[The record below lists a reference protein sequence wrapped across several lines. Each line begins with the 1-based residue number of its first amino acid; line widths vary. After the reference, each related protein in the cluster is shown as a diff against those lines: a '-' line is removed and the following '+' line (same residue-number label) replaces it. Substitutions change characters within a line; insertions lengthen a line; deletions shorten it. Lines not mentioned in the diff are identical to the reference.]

1 MSPEEQIKS
10 LRNKLHK
17 YNNYYYS
24 RDESLVSDFEFDML
38 MKKLE
43 ELEKKHPQ
51 FFDENSPTVRVGGE
65 VTKKFQSF
73 NHNYPMY
80 SLANTYSK
88 DEIKEW
94 IKRIEKKCGHQIND
108 FNCELKFD
116 GASINLYYEK
126 GKLNRALTRGD
137 GITGD
142 DVTSNIKTIK
152 NIPLI
157 LNGRYPEKF
166 EIRGEVI
173 LTIDS
178 FNNLNNDRKDKGLP
192 LFKNP
197 RNTASGSLKLQ
208 DSKEVASRK
217 LKCFF
222 YSVVGENSSQ
232 YHSELLESSKQ
243 WGFFIPENMK
253 RVNSVNG
260 IFDFIDFW
268 ASKKNELPY
277 EIDGIVIKVNSI
289 KVQKELDFT
298 AKVPR
303 WAISFKYKAERQST
317 ILLSVTYQV
326 GRTGAVTPV
335 ANFEPIN
342 LSGTIVKRA
351 SLHNSDQIEKLGLR
365 VGDYVYVEK
374 GGEIIPKIVGVDK
387 LRRGTLDNL
396 IKFIENC
403 PDCGSKLMKVEGEAQ
418 HYCKDE
424 NNCKTQIIGKIQH
437 FVSRKAMN
445 IESFGSERVAL
456 LFNKGII
463 KNVADIYK
471 IEVEKLINLEGMA
484 EKSAINLIESIKQS
498 KKQPFEKV
506 LFSIGIRHVGE
517 TVASKLANQF
527 GSIKN
532 LINSSY
538 DDLVSVE
545 EIGEKIVNSINHYFK
560 NPQNLLII
568 ENLSKAGINFKIDIN
583 RNKSNILKG
592 KSIVISGNFE
602 NLSREKI
609 KQLVLENGGK
619 LSSAVTSKT
628 KIIIGGESIGPMKK
642 QKAELF
648 QIPIINEKD
657 FLKMLNT

>member
-1 MSPEEQIKS
+1 MNPEEEIKG

-17 YNNYYYS
+17 YNNSYYNK
-24 RDESLVSDFEFDML
+24 DVSLVSDFEFDML
-38 MKKLE
+38 LKKLE

-51 FFDENSPTVRVGGE
+51 FYDVNSPTVRVGGE

-94 IKRIEKKCGHQIND
+94 IKRIEKKLGHKIND

-116 GASINLYYEK
+116 GASINLYYEQ
-126 GKLNRALTRGD
+126 GKLKRALTRGD
-137 GITGD
+137 GTKGD

-152 NIPLI
+152 NIPLV
-157 LNGRYPEKF
+157 LNGKYPEKF

-173 LTIDS
+173 LPIDS
-178 FNNLNNDRKDKGLP
+178 FNSLNNKRKDKGLP

-208 DSKEVASRK
+208 DSKEVALRK

-222 YSVVGENSSQ
+222 YSIVGENPSL
-232 YHSELLESSKQ
+232 YHSDLLKKSRE
-243 WGFFIPENMK
+243 WGFFVPASMK
-253 RVNSVNG
+253 RVNSINE
-260 IFDFIDFW
+260 IFHFIDFW
-268 ASKKNELPY
+268 GKKKSELPY
-277 EIDGIVIKVNSI
+277 EIDGIVVKVNSI
-289 KVQKELDFT
+289 KVQNELGFT

-303 WAISFKYKAERQST
+303 WAISYKYKAERQST
-317 ILLSVTYQV
+317 LLLSVNYQV

-351 SLHNSDQIEKLGLR
+351 SLHNSEQIKKLGLR
-365 VGDYVYVEK
+365 IGDHVYVEK
-374 GGEIIPKIVGVDK
+374 GGEIIPKIVGIDK

-403 PDCGSKLMKVEGEAQ
+403 PKCGSKLEKIEGEAQ

-445 IESFGSERVAL
+445 IESLGSERVAL

-463 KNVADIYK
+463 NNIADIYK
-471 IEVEKLINLEGMA
+471 IEVEKLTNLEGMA
-484 EKSAINLIESIKQS
+484 EKSALNLIESIKKS
-498 KKQPFEKV
+498 KKQPFQKV

-517 TVASKLANQF
+517 TVASKLANHF
-527 GSIKN
+527 GSIEN

-545 EIGEKIVNSINHYFK
+545 EIGEKIVKSIIRYFK
-560 NPQNLLII
+560 NSQNLLII
-568 ENLSKAGINFKIDIN
+568 ENLSRVGINFKIDN
-583 RNKSNILKG
+583 NKNKSNILNG
-592 KSIVISGNFE
+592 KTFVISGTFE
-602 NLSREKI
+602 NLSREEI
-609 KQLVLENGGK
+609 KQLVLENGGN
-619 LSSAVTSKT
+619 LSSVVNSKT
-628 KIIIGGESIGPMKK
+628 KIIIGGESIGPTKK
-642 QKAELF
+642 QKAYLLK
-648 QIPIINEKD
+648 IPIISEKE